1 MSNVFVV
8 SSNDSIYAERCRAVL
23 GFRNV
28 MTKSTV
34 TVSSEDSAYPK
45 ELMYDHKSN
54 TEYSPAAT
62 SGSAVIN
69 IYNSNQKINYVGIFS
84 KNAFECDLSFKIE
97 VFDATTAAYVDMGT
111 YSVTQNGVPRVV
123 NFDTVQSS
131 NAQRITL
138 YFTSKCYIAALY
150 VGEAI
155 VFSRAPSL
163 GYQPGRNSSLDEVSQ
178 FTTDGANFT
187 QGRRIGNGFQEK
199 GVVKFQRYSDMD
211 IWWREYMNHVL
222 DSKPIFW
229 LNNNQL
235 DNAVYG
241 LQDPSTL
248 QKLDYKTRHLT
259 DFEFDIKGFA

>member
-8 SSNDSIYAERCRAVL
+8 SSNDSVYAERCRAVL

-28 MTKSTV
+28 MTNSTV

-45 ELMYDHKSN
+45 ELMYDYKSN

-69 IYNSNQKINYVGIFS
+69 IYTASTPINYVGVFS
-84 KNAFECDLSFKIE
+84 KNAADCGLSFKVE
-97 VFDATTAAYVDMGT
+97 VFDISTGSYTDLGT
-111 YSVTQNGVPRVV
+111 YGSMTNAVPRTVS
-123 NFDTVQSS
+123 FDTITST
-131 NAQRITL
+131 AQRITL
-138 YFTSKCYIAALY
+138 YFTSKCYIAAMH

-187 QGRRIGNGFQEK
+187 QGRRIGNGYQEK
-199 GVVKFQRYSDMD
+199 GQVRLQRYSDID
-211 IWWREYMNHVL
+211 VWWREYMNHVL
-222 DSKPIFW
+222 DSKPLFF
-229 LNNNQL
+229 LPNNQL
-235 DNAVYG
+235 SHCIYG
-241 LQDPSTL
+241 LQVPDKL
-248 QKLDYKTRHLT
+248 QKLSYNTRHLT
-259 DFEFDIKGFA
+259 DFEFEINGFA